1 MGDFIMEIILSNLPE
16 NLEVD
21 EKLSDTVKEAVE
33 KVGQL
38 YALDNAEVS
47 ITFTDNEH
55 IHEINR
61 EYRKVDRP
69 TDVISFALNEG
80 DEPNIEGEI
89 PVNMLGDII
98 ISVEKAI
105 EQAGDYG
112 HSIRRE
118 IAFLTVHG
126 MLHLLGY
133 DHIEEADRVEMR
145 KEEDFVMEQLS
156 GLDEVSSRAMMG
168 EYILYYRGRIF
179 GGIYDDRLLVKPV
192 SMTLRLMPDAKM

>member
-1 MGDFIMEIILSNLPE
+1 MEIILSNLPE
-16 NLEVD
+16 NLEID

-47 ITFTDNEH
+47 ITLTDNEH

-112 HSIRRE
+112 HSVIISVEKAIEQAGDYGHSVCRE

-145 KEEDFVMEQLS
+145 KEEDFVMEQL
-156 GLDEVSSRAMMG
+156 GISR
-168 EYILYYRGRIF
+168 
-179 GGIYDDRLLVKPV
+179 D
-192 SMTLRLMPDAKM
+192 

>member
-16 NLEVD
+16 TLEVD

-47 ITFTDNEH
+47 ITLTNNEH

-112 HSIRRE
+112 HSVRRE
-118 IAFLTVHG
+118 IEFLTVHG
-126 MLHLLGY
+126 MIHLLGY
-133 DHIEEADRVEMR
+133 DHIEEEDKKKMR
-145 KEEDFVMEQLS
+145 PKEEK
-156 GLDEVSSRAMMG
+156 
-168 EYILYYRGRIF
+168 ILNELKITR
-179 GGIYDDRLLVKPV
+179 D
-192 SMTLRLMPDAKM
+192 

>member
-1 MGDFIMEIILSNLPE
+1 MDLVVDMSLEIE
-16 NLEVD
+16 GY
-21 EKLSDTVKEAVE
+21 DTLVNEEEMKKYIKEALESEFESDRPVY
-33 KVGQL
+33 L
-38 YALDNAEVS
+38 S
-47 ITFTDNEH
+47 ILFTGNE
-55 IHEINR
+55 EIQVINKQ
-61 EYRKVDRP
+61 YRGKDQP

-112 HSIRRE
+112 HSVRRE

-145 KEEDFVMEQLS
+145 KEEDFVMEQL
-156 GLDEVSSRAMMG
+156 GISR
-168 EYILYYRGRIF
+168 
-179 GGIYDDRLLVKPV
+179 D
-192 SMTLRLMPDAKM
+192 